1 MTLLPERVEGYLLNY
16 KTGAREMGEGGSS
29 VSYAALVFADPAAP
43 PNERREIKQVQPWE
57 PADVSD
63 ISLYGPMAP
72 VSGEDT
78 AGRLSQ
84 NGEAAGGG

>member
-1 MTLLPERVEGYLLNY
+1 M
-16 KTGAREMGEGGSS
+16 
-29 VSYAALVFADPAAP
+29 FADPAAP

-72 VSGEDT
+72 VSGEVT